1 MSGCFIFES
10 ITFLIFKIDVMN
22 FSGLKKELSRLLEII
37 REMDRKVI
45 IIFLLVAI
53 LQTISWYYTSRNFF
67 RINFFPY
74 YQNDPDV
81 YLYEYLYWFIGDF
94 FIFFILSI
102 ITIKFILKE
111 ELKNYG
117 LQFGDYKIGLTL
129 SAICLLVMLPAIWFF
144 SATPDFVAKYPHL
157 LSTRNNWGDFFI
169 YESGMLLYMIS
180 WEFIWRGF
188 MLFGLKEK
196 FGYYSV
202 LIQMIPFVILHNGK
216 PAPETFGAIAGGIA
230 LGVLAFR
237 TNSILY
243 CVITHMGIMFT
254 IDLISTLRY
263 RANDYGV
270 GIDTLLNIIKT
281 IF

>member
-1 MSGCFIFES
+1 MK
-10 ITFLIFKIDVMN
+10 L
-22 FSGLKKELSRLLEII
+22 SGLKKEISHLLDII
-37 REMDRKVI
+37 HNMDRKVI
-45 IIFLLVAI
+45 IIFLSVAV
-53 LQTISWYYTSRNFF
+53 LQTVSWYYTSRNFF
-67 RINFFPY
+67 RVNFFSY

-81 YLYEYLYWFIGDF
+81 YLYEYLYWFITDF
-94 FIFFILSI
+94 FTFFIVI
-102 ITIKFILKE
+102 ILIIKFVLKE
-111 ELKNYG
+111 DLKNYG
-117 LQFGDYKIGLTL
+117 LQFGDYKTGFVISLVFF
-129 SAICLLVMLPAIWFF
+129 LVMLPAIWFF

-157 LSTRNNWGDFFI
+157 LSTRNSWEGFLI

-196 FGYYSV
+196 LGYYSV

-237 TNSILY
+237 TNSIYY
-243 CVITHMGIMFT
+243 CVVTHMGVMLS
-254 IDLISTLRY
+254 IDIVSTLRY

-270 GIDTLLNIIKT
+270 GIDSLFNIIKT
-281 IF
+281 FF

>member
-1 MSGCFIFES
+1 MKFE
-10 ITFLIFKIDVMN
+10 
-22 FSGLKKELSRLLEII
+22 GLKKEVSNLLEII
-37 REMDRKVI
+37 RNMDRKVI
-45 IIFLLVAI
+45 IIFFSVAV

-67 RINFFPY
+67 RFNFFPY
-74 YQNDPDV
+74 YQNNPNV

-94 FIFFILSI
+94 FTLFVLSTFI
-102 ITIKFILKE
+102 IKFILKE
-111 ELKNYG
+111 DLKNYG
-117 LQFGDYKIGLTL
+117 LQFGDYKTGLAL
-129 SAICLLVMLPAIWFF
+129 SAIFFIVMFPAIWFF
-144 SATPDFVAKYPHL
+144 SATPDFSEKYPHL
-157 LSTRNNWGDFFI
+157 LSTRNSWREFYI
-169 YESGMLLYMIS
+169 YESGMLLYMLS

-230 LGVLAFR
+230 LGILAFR

-254 IDLISTLRY
+254 IDLISSLRY

-270 GIDTLLNIIKT
+270 GIDSLFNIIKT

>member
-1 MSGCFIFES
+1 MNLSGF
-10 ITFLIFKIDVMN
+10 
-22 FSGLKKELSRLLEII
+22 KKELRSLIEII

-45 IIFLLVAI
+45 IIFLSVAI
-53 LQTISWYYTSRNFF
+53 FQTISWYYTSRNFF

-102 ITIKFILKE
+102 IIIKFILKE
-111 ELKNYG
+111 DLKNYG
-117 LQFGDYKIGLTL
+117 LQFGDYKIGLAL
-129 SAICLLVMLPAIWFF
+129 SAIFFLVMLPAIWFF

-157 LSTRNNWGDFFI
+157 LSTRNSWGEFSI

-243 CVITHMGIMFT
+243 CVITHMGVMFT

-270 GIDTLLNIIKT
+270 GIDSLFNIIKT

>member
-1 MSGCFIFES
+1 MNISVFQKEV
-10 ITFLIFKIDVMN
+10 KILV
-22 FSGLKKELSRLLEII
+22 KII

-45 IIFLLVAI
+45 IIFLSVAV

-67 RINFFPY
+67 RINLFPI

-81 YLYEYLYWFIGDF
+81 YLYEYLYWFVSDF
-94 FIFFILSI
+94 LTLFILSVI
-102 ITIKFILKE
+102 VIKFILRE
-111 ELKNYG
+111 NLKDYG
-117 LQFGDYKIGLTL
+117 LQVGELKIGLLFSGAFLIVMITL
-129 SAICLLVMLPAIWFF
+129 IWFF
-144 SATPDFVAKYPHL
+144 SSTPAFSEKYPHL
-157 LSTRNNWGDFFI
+157 LSTRNSWQEFSI
-169 YESGMLLYMIS
+169 YEAGMLIYMIS

-216 PAPETFGAIAGGIA
+216 PVTETFGAIAGGIA
-230 LGVLAFR
+230 LGALAFR

-243 CVITHMGIMFT
+243 CIIAHSGVMFT

-263 RANDYGV
+263 RTNDYGV
-270 GIDTLLNIIKT
+270 GLDSLFNIIKN

>member
-1 MSGCFIFES
+1 MKFEG
-10 ITFLIFKIDVMN
+10 I
-22 FSGLKKELSRLLEII
+22 KKEINRLLVII
-37 REMDRKVI
+37 REMDRKVV
-45 IIFLLVAI
+45 IIFLSVAI

-67 RINFFPY
+67 RINFFTY

-94 FIFFILSI
+94 ATLFLLSI
-102 ITIKFILKE
+102 VIIKFILKE
-111 ELKNYG
+111 DLRNYG
-117 LQFGDYKIGLTL
+117 LQFGDYKTGLVL
-129 SAICLLVMLPAIWFF
+129 SAIFFLVMLPAIWFF
-144 SATPDFVAKYPHL
+144 SATPDFSEKYPHL
-157 LSTRNNWGDFFI
+157 LSTRNSWQEFFI

-188 MLFGLKEK
+188 MLFGLKGK
-196 FGYYSV
+196 FGYYAV

-237 TNSILY
+237 TNSVLY
-243 CVITHMGIMFT
+243 CVITHMGVMFT

-270 GIDTLLNIIKT
+270 GLDSLFNIIKT
-281 IF
+281 IL